1 MPLEDTARFM
11 ESLARECPTRA
22 PECGLITAVVARRQC
37 DILPFLGHSG
47 RLSKLVKEIS
57 LPKRV
62 GSKHYFEGC
71 KNPQR
76 KQLWKHF
83 MNARIHY

>member
-1 MPLEDTARFM
+1 MPLEDTARFT

-47 RLSKLVKEIS
+47 RLSKFGQGNKSPKES
-57 LPKRV
+57 
-62 GSKHYFEGC
+62 GE
-71 KNPQR
+71 
-76 KQLWKHF
+76 
-83 MNARIHY
+83 